1 MAEEA
6 KPLPDNE
13 STPEQIVTFKKVIIP
28 KLNELG
34 VTKLTVNYSG
44 SGDEGSIDG
53 IDVEPEGLT
62 IPNELEEQISDLTDE
77 FLYSEH
83 GSWGDGDGGTGTIVI
98 DPVEGKVINEHGW
111 YFTDVNYE
119 TKEF

>member
-1 MAEEA
+1 MAEEE
-6 KPLPDNE
+6 KSPLHSE
-13 STPEQIVTFKKVIIP
+13 STAQHIATFKKSIIP

-44 SGDEGSIDG
+44 SGDEGSVEG
-53 IDVEPEGLT
+53 FDVEPQGLA
-62 IPNELEEQISDLTDE
+62 IPNELEEQICDLADE

-83 GSWGDGDGGTGTIVI
+83 GSWEDGDGGTGMIII
-98 DPVEGKVINEHGW
+98 DPVEGKIVNQHGR

-119 TKEF
+119 IKEF

>member
-1 MAEEA
+1 MAEEE
-6 KPLPDNE
+6 KSPLDSEN
-13 STPEQIVTFKKVIIP
+13 TPQHIATFKKSIIP
-28 KLNELG
+28 RLNELG

-44 SGDEGSIDG
+44 SGDEGSIEG
-53 IDVEPEGLT
+53 FDVEPQGLA
-62 IPNELEEQISDLTDE
+62 IPKELEDQICDLADQ

-83 GSWGDGDGGTGTIVI
+83 GGWEDGDGGTGRIVI
-98 DPVEGKVINEHGW
+98 DPVEGKIVNEHGW

>member
-1 MAEEA
+1 MAEEE

-13 STPEQIVTFKKVIIP
+13 STPQQIATFKKTIIP

-44 SGDEGSIDG
+44 SGDEGFIDR

-62 IPNELEEQISDLTDE
+62 TPDELGEQVSDLADE
-77 FLYSEH
+77 FLHSEH

-98 DPVEGKVINEHGW
+98 DPVEGKIINEHGW